1 MINLDQFEAKK
12 SKFYEVIEKKEEEL
26 KNTLEKN
33 KEKSYDV
40 MKKASININDINE
53 LNTALQDINK
63 NIKSISAVADVKS
76 NAKILENKL
85 KYLKDKLN
93 TISSD
98 TDQLK
103 SQASFVEK
111 ELNELYEKM
120 ETFYDNTKIGE

>member
-12 SKFYEVIEKKEEEL
+12 SKFYEIIEKKEEEL

-33 KEKSYDV
+33 REKSYDI
-40 MKKASININDINE
+40 MKKKSINVNDINE

-63 NIKSISAVADVKS
+63 NVNTMSTVVDVKF
-76 NAKILENKL
+76 NAKLLESKL
-85 KYLKDKLN
+85 NYLKDKLKN
-93 TISSD
+93 IGSD

-103 SQASFVEK
+103 SQASFIEK
-111 ELNELYEKM
+111 ELDELYEKM

>member
-1 MINLDQFEAKK
+1 MVNLDQFEAKK
-12 SKFYEVIEKKEEEL
+12 NKFYENIEKKEEEL

-33 KEKSYDV
+33 KEKSYAV

-76 NAKILENKL
+76 NARILENKL

-111 ELNELYEKM
+111 ELDELYEKM

>member
-33 KEKSYDV
+33 REKSYDI
-40 MKKASININDINE
+40 MKKKSINVNDINE

-63 NIKSISAVADVKS
+63 NVNTMSTVVDVKF
-76 NAKILENKL
+76 NAKLLESKL
-85 KYLKDKLN
+85 NYLKDKLKN
-93 TISSD
+93 IGSD

-103 SQASFVEK
+103 SQASFIEK
-111 ELNELYEKM
+111 ELDELYEKM

>member
-1 MINLDQFEAKK
+1 MVNLDQFEAKK
-12 SKFYEVIEKKEEEL
+12 NKFYENIEKKEEEL

-33 KEKSYDV
+33 KEKSYAV

-53 LNTALQDINK
+53 LSTALQDINK
-63 NIKSISAVADVKS
+63 NIKSISAVTDVKS

-111 ELNELYEKM
+111 ELDELYEKM

>member
-33 KEKSYDV
+33 KEKSYDI
-40 MKKASININDINE
+40 MKKKSININDINE

-63 NIKSISAVADVKS
+63 NVKTMSTVADVKS
-76 NAKILENKL
+76 SAKLLENKL
-85 KYLKDKLN
+85 NYLKDKLKN
-93 TISSD
+93 IGSD

-111 ELNELYEKM
+111 ELDELYEKM

>member
-1 MINLDQFEAKK
+1 MVNLDQFEAKK
-12 SKFYEVIEKKEEEL
+12 NKFYENIEKKEEEL

-33 KEKSYDV
+33 KEKSYAV

-111 ELNELYEKM
+111 ELDELYEKM

>member
-33 KEKSYDV
+33 REKSYDI
-40 MKKASININDINE
+40 MKKKSINVNDINE

-63 NIKSISAVADVKS
+63 NVNTMSTVVDVKF
-76 NAKILENKL
+76 NAKLLESKL
-85 KYLKDKLN
+85 NYLKDKLKN
-93 TISSD
+93 IGSD

-103 SQASFVEK
+103 SQASFIEK
-111 ELNELYEKM
+111 ELDELYEKM
-120 ETFYDNTKIGE
+120 ETFYGNTNICE

>member
-1 MINLDQFEAKK
+1 MVNLDQFEAKK
-12 SKFYEVIEKKEEEL
+12 NKFYENIEKKEEEL

-33 KEKSYDV
+33 KEKSYAI
-40 MKKASININDINE
+40 MKKVSININDINE

-76 NAKILENKL
+76 NARILENKL
-85 KYLKDKLN
+85 KYLKDNLN

-111 ELNELYEKM
+111 ELDELYEKM

>member
-26 KNTLEKN
+26 KNSLEKN
-33 KEKSYDV
+33 REKSYDI
-40 MKKASININDINE
+40 MKKKSINVNDINE

-63 NIKSISAVADVKS
+63 NVNTMSTVIDVKF
-76 NAKILENKL
+76 NAKLLENKL

-93 TISSD
+93 SISSD

-103 SQASFVEK
+103 SQSSFIEK
-111 ELNELYEKM
+111 ELDELYEKM